1 MARSFHVLTV
11 LTFQSILGYAA
22 ACLDIDVN
30 CTDSTTKTITTT
42 QKTDDEKGSF
52 HSIWSNYQVAFGFAG
67 FLLLLFILCVVV
79 AVRRKS
85 NMKQR
90 ARQRERHCGLMTAA
104 IYDIMSQSQL
114 ARATD
119 DTGSGSPAI
128 VIEPIKPPSYEEIN
142 REAALPQ
149 EPPPSYRESIRES
162 YRESMKDYPEH
173 YYQSVIRKY

>member
-11 LTFQSILGYAA
+11 LTFQCVL
-22 ACLDIDVN
+22 
-30 CTDSTTKTITTT
+30 DSTANTTTTT
-42 QKTDDEKGSF
+42 QVAARATATTQVADDEKGSF
-52 HSIWSNYQVAFGFAG
+52 YSIWSNYQVAFGFAG

-85 NMKQR
+85 NMKHR

-114 ARATD
+114 AGATD
-119 DTGSGSPAI
+119 ATGSGSSAI

-142 REAALPQ
+142 REAAVPQ
-149 EPPPSYRESIRES
+149 DPPPSYRESITES
-162 YRESMKDYPEH
+162 FRESMKDYPEH
-173 YYQSVIRKY
+173 YCQSVIRKY